1 MTAFCKNRRGSVTIM
16 AVMILL
22 VLGGL
27 MAAASP
33 MIINEV
39 KMNTVNRDMIEAQY
53 AAEAGAKVGIA
64 AIYAKKTDWS
74 WLGLNNFQPLIPG
87 SSNKQ
92 YSVAISPT
100 PPSTADGWKAGDQYT
115 ITSKGKVNNAEK
127 TVKVRV
133 TVGGSSKIL
142 KYSAFAAGSM
152 VLNGGTINGNIAT
165 NGSTTI
171 WGTTVNG
178 TSESSTITGNRSN
191 ISGTTSCNNDTK
203 KCDIEFS
210 STSTLDVSSYMK
222 TAPTMPIFTMTGTSL
237 PQVNN
242 SALTGSY
249 DYDTNPNSG
258 KYYYDGNFSN
268 WGYTYSVASTQS
280 VFIYINGSC
289 QWGRPITGGGNITI
303 YATGNIEIYK
313 DITGGNVKI
322 YSGGSI
328 TTNGAKISGSSI
340 LLQSAGAMT
349 LNSGT
354 QLTASSGGAINLYS
368 GGNFEMNSATA
379 TADNVTIM
387 SSGSYCHLNN
397 KAAINQNSSTAIT
410 KIYSTGATEVN
421 GATIGGIG
429 LIVSGGPSVIKL
441 NSKSS
446 MEKTAVLSQG
456 NIEVNGATTGGLYS
470 NGTITVNSGST
481 VTYDPTIIQAT
492 VTETT
497 STTEFL
503 IDSWGVP

>member
-1 MTAFCKNRRGSVTIM
+1 M

-39 KMNTVNRDMIEAQY
+39 KMNMVNRDTIEAQY

-64 AIYAKKTDWS
+64 AIYAEKEDWE
-74 WLGLNNFQPLIPG
+74 WLDLSKGHQPYALIPG
-87 SSNKQ
+87 VSNKK
-92 YSVAISPT
+92 YTVAISPT
-100 PPSTADGWKAGDQYT
+100 PEQGKKPEPGKEYT
-115 ITSKGKVNNAEK
+115 ITAIGEVNGIK
-127 TVKVRV
+127 KTVTVKV
-133 TVGGSSKIL
+133 TAGGSSKIL
-142 KYSAFAAGSM
+142 KYTAFAAGSM
-152 VLNGGTINGNIAT
+152 MLNGGTINGDIST

-171 WGTTVNG
+171 WGTKVNG
-178 TSESSTITGNRSN
+178 TSESSEIAGNRSN
-191 ISGTTSCNNDTK
+191 ISGTTSCNNDTA
-203 KCDIEFS
+203 KCDLEFS
-210 STSTLDVSSYMK
+210 STSTLDVSAYMK
-222 TAPTMPIFTMTGTSL
+222 TAPAMPTFTMTGTPL
-237 PQVNN
+237 PQKNN
-242 SALTGSY
+242 SALTGAY
-249 DYDTNPNSG
+249 DYNSNPNSG

-313 DITGGNVKI
+313 NITGGNVKI

-328 TTNGAKISGSSI
+328 TTNGASISGSSI
-340 LLQSAGAMT
+340 LLQSAGEMK

-354 QLTASSGGAINLYS
+354 QLTAASGGTINLYS
-368 GGNFEMNSATA
+368 GGNFELNSAKA
-379 TADNVTIM
+379 TADTVTIM

-397 KAAINQNSSTAIT
+397 NSAINASSTSAIT

-441 NSKSS
+441 NANSS
-446 MEKTAVLSQG
+446 MAKTAVISQG
-456 NIEVNGATTGGLYS
+456 DIEVNGATTGGLYS

-481 VTYDPTIIQAT
+481 VTYDPAIIQST
-492 VTETT
+492 VTETI
-497 STTEFL
+497 STTEFS
-503 IDSWGVP
+503 IDSWGTP